1 MPVCGWCD
9 RRCPRLRECE
19 RWRECGRW
27 RAASPVCGP
36 QDGLL
41 SHVLSLYALDVASCG
56 GAGPGALSRL
66 RFLGRAGAR
75 GDVREAV
82 RDGPARQPRSQ
93 LRVPNVT

>member
-1 MPVCGWCD
+1 VCEW
-9 RRCPRLRECE
+9 
-19 RWRECGRW
+19 W

-41 SHVLSLYALDVASCG
+41 SHGLSLYALDVSSCG

-66 RFLGRAGAR
+66 RFLGRVDAR
-75 GDVREAV
+75 GDVRAAV

-93 LRVPNVT
+93 LRAPNAT